1 MSVFSIFRISSEGMT
16 AQRERLEAASANL
29 ANAHTTRT
37 AEGGPYRRRDVVLN
51 ASTPVAE
58 GAAGGM
64 APANFAGALDDF
76 GLETKTGVRAT
87 VVVGE
92 SGAGARRYQP
102 GHPDADAEGFVTYPD
117 VDPLEETVNMLSAA
131 RSFEANATAF
141 QTAKEMARASLR
153 IGEA

>member
-1 MSVFSIFRISSEGMT
+1 MSVFSIFHISSEGMT

-51 ASTPVAE
+51 AASTD
-58 GAAGGM
+58 
-64 APANFAGALDDF
+64 FAGALDDL
-76 GLETKTGVRAT
+76 GLESRTGVRAT